1 MARRGRGL
9 SFGRDDIEVLLEAL
23 VKAELFKPMQVAK
36 REVFR
41 KWGIL
46 GTRKDHIFTA
56 IVYKLY
62 SLRGTVDRIAS
73 KLTGIPLSEFDEDAE
88 MDPWLRAALRL
99 AVYLRLFDAVKDP
112 RLLKAF
118 EEYAPEILE
127 EKLGKEAAEKLRSLW
142 KKLEGYRWKPENREE
157 ELEYRYRVSA
167 WLIRKL
173 ERILGDELEDF
184 LRAINEQP
192 WLGFRVNTLKASVE
206 EVVEKLREMGV
217 QARISPYVPTVVKYR
232 GTINYDE
239 FDLLKEGKV
248 IPQDDSSALAA
259 IILDPKPGERIIDL
273 TAAPG
278 GKTVHMAELSGVRAE
293 IVALDVFH
301 DRMLRLVE
309 LARRTGTYT
318 AIHPALM
325 DARLAPN
332 AFGEEVFDKALVDP
346 SCSSTGVLGKHPDA
360 RWRLN
365 EERLSKLVRQQ
376 LEILDAAVRLVK
388 PGGRILYTV
397 CSVLPEEGEEVV
409 KKMLEKYEGCLRLV
423 PLNGPFD
430 PSPILPGTMRA
441 WPHRHRTSG
450 FFYALLEKTARLA
463 ECSRRDAGPS
473 QHSS

>member
-1 MARRGRGL
+1 MRRDRQRL
-9 SFGRDDIEVLLEAL
+9 SFSRDDIEALLEAI

-62 SLRGTVDRIAS
+62 SLRGTIDRIAS
-73 KLTGIPLSEFDEDAE
+73 RLTGIPLEEFDEDAE

-112 RLLKAF
+112 RLLRAF
-118 EEYAPEILE
+118 EEHAPRILE
-127 EKLGKEAAEKLRSLW
+127 ERVGPEAAEKLRMLW
-142 KKLEGYRWKPENREE
+142 ERLEGYRWKPESREE
-157 ELEYRYRVSA
+157 ELEYKYRVSA
-167 WLIRKL
+167 WLIKRL

-206 EVVEKLREMGV
+206 EVLEELRRMGV
-217 QARISPYVPTVVKYR
+217 RARVSRYVPTVVKYK

-239 FDLLKEGKV
+239 FGLLKEGKV
-248 IPQDDSSALAA
+248 VPQDDSSALAA
-259 IILDPKPGERIIDL
+259 ILLNPQPGERIVDL

-278 GKTVHMAELSGVRAE
+278 GKTVHMAELSGVKAE

-309 LARRTGTYT
+309 LAKRTGTYA

-332 AFGEEVFDKALVDP
+332 AFGEERFDKALVDP

-365 EERLSKLVRQQ
+365 EERLAKLVSQQ
-376 LEILDAAVRLVK
+376 LEILDAAVRLVR
-388 PGGRILYTV
+388 PGGRVLYTV

-409 KKMLEKYEGCLRLV
+409 KKILERYSGCLRLV
-423 PLNGPFD
+423 PLRGPFD
-430 PSPILPGTMRA
+430 ESPLLPGAMRA
-441 WPHRHRTSG
+441 WPHRHGTSG
-450 FFYALLEKTARLA
+450 FFYALLEKTRSLR
-463 ECSRRDAGPS
+463 ECGSEA
-473 QHSS
+473 

>member
-1 MARRGRGL
+1 MRRRGRRRDEL
-9 SFGRDDIEVLLEAL
+9 QFSRDDIEALLEAI

-62 SLRGTVDRIAS
+62 SLRGTIDRIAS
-73 KLTGIPLSEFDEDAE
+73 RLTGIPLEEFDEDAE

-112 RLLKAF
+112 RLLEAF
-118 EEYAPEILE
+118 RRHAPELLR
-127 EKLGKEAAEKLRSLW
+127 EKLGDEAARTLLQLWEKLEDYEWR
-142 KKLEGYRWKPENREE
+142 PETREE
-157 ELEYRYRVSA
+157 ELEYKYRVSA
-167 WLIRKL
+167 WLISRI
-173 ERILGDELEDF
+173 ERILGGETEDF
-184 LRAINEQP
+184 LRAINQQP

-206 EVVEKLREMGV
+206 EVIEELRKMGV
-217 QARISPYVPTVVKYR
+217 EAKRSPYVPTVVKYR

-239 FDLLKEGKV
+239 FSLLREGKV
-248 IPQDDSSALAA
+248 VPQDDSSALAA
-259 IILDPKPGERIIDL
+259 ILLDPKPGERIADL

-278 GKTVHMAELSGVRAE
+278 GKTVHMAELSGVKAE
-293 IVALDVFH
+293 IVAMDVFH

-309 LARRTGTYT
+309 LAKRTGTYT
-318 AIHPALM
+318 AIHPVLL
-325 DARLAPN
+325 DARLSPN
-332 AFGEEVFDKALVDP
+332 VFGEEKFDKALVDP

-365 EERLSKLVRQQ
+365 EKRLEKLVAQQ
-376 LEILDAAVRLVK
+376 KELLDAAFRIVR

-397 CSVLPEEGEEVV
+397 CSILPEEGEEVV
-409 KKMLEKYEGCLRLV
+409 KWLLSRYHGCVEIV
-423 PLNGPFD
+423 PLRGPFD

-441 WPHRHRTSG
+441 WPHRHGTSG
-450 FFYALLEKTARLA
+450 FFYALLEKKRSLS
-463 ECSRRDAGPS
+463 ECKSG
-473 QHSS
+473 

>member
-9 SFGRDDIEVLLEAL
+9 SFNRDDIEALLEAI

-62 SLRGTVDRIAS
+62 SLRGTIDRIAS
-73 KLTGIPLSEFDEDAE
+73 RLTGIPLQEFDEDAE

-118 EEYAPEILE
+118 EEHAPRILE
-127 EKLGKEAAEKLRSLW
+127 EKIGREAVEKLQELW
-142 KKLEGYRWKPENREE
+142 RRLEGYEWRPESREE

-167 WLIRKL
+167 WLIKKL

-184 LRAINEQP
+184 LRAINRQP
-192 WLGFRVNTLKASVE
+192 WLGFRVNTLRASVE
-206 EVVEKLREMGV
+206 EVVEKLRRMGV
-217 QARISPYVPTVVKYR
+217 EARISPYVPTVVKYR

-365 EERLSKLVRQQ
+365 EERLSKLVAQQ

-409 KKMLEKYEGCLRLV
+409 TKILDKYRGCLEIV
-423 PLNGPFD
+423 PLKGPFD

-441 WPHRHRTSG
+441 WPHRHNTSG
-450 FFYALLEKTARLA
+450 FFYALLAKTRSLKDCATLGGGGEQR
-463 ECSRRDAGPS
+463 
-473 QHSS
+473 SS

>member
-1 MARRGRGL
+1 MRRRTGRQTRGRREEL
-9 SFGRDDIEVLLEAL
+9 SFTRDDIEALLEAI

-62 SLRGTVDRIAS
+62 ALRGTIDRIAS
-73 KLTGIPLSEFDEDAE
+73 KLTGIPLEEFDEDAE

-112 RLLKAF
+112 RLLRAF
-118 EEYAPEILE
+118 EEHAPQLLRERISS
-127 EKLGKEAAEKLRSLW
+127 EAERVLRELW
-142 KKLEGYRWKPENREE
+142 SKLEGFEWRPESPDE
-157 ELEYRYRVSA
+157 ELEYKYRVSA
-167 WLIRKL
+167 WLISRIR
-173 ERILGDELEDF
+173 RILGNETEEF
-184 LRAINEQP
+184 LKAINEQP

-206 EVVEKLREMGV
+206 DVLEELRKLGLKVRV
-217 QARISPYVPTVVKYR
+217 SPYVPTVIKYK
-232 GTINYDE
+232 GTVNYDQLH
-239 FDLLKEGKV
+239 LLKEGKI

-278 GKTVHMAELSGVRAE
+278 GKTIHLAELSRVQAE

-309 LARRTGTYT
+309 MAKRTGTAA
-318 AIHPALM
+318 AIHPVLM
-325 DARLAPN
+325 DARMAPN

-365 EERLSKLVRQQ
+365 EKRLCQLVSQQ
-376 LEILDAAVRLVK
+376 EEILEAAIRLVK

-397 CSVLPEEGEEVV
+397 CSILPEEGEEII
-409 KKMLEKYEGCLRLV
+409 KKVLNKYSNCLRLV
-423 PLNGPFD
+423 PLQGPFD
-430 PSPILPGTMRA
+430 PSPLLPGTMRA
-441 WPHRHRTSG
+441 WPHRHGTSG
-450 FFYALLEKTARLA
+450 FFYALLEKTRSLK
-463 ECSRRDAGPS
+463 ECKD
-473 QHSS
+473 